1 VNRRIDVTLFF
12 ERFVPCGPSVFAAP
26 PRTTCD
32 RLDCHYR
39 HITIATHREH
49 AFECSGIVRMLH
61 HDIAV
66 GQQDTIEV
74 ETLQAPQMVAA
85 IEGFDGGDHAVNRT
99 DELARAVLPR
109 RDFLKRQ
116 D

>member
-1 VNRRIDVTLFF
+1 
-12 ERFVPCGPSVFAAP
+12 
-26 PRTTCD
+26 
-32 RLDCHYR
+32 
-39 HITIATHREH
+39 
-49 AFECSGIVRMLH
+49 
-61 HDIAV
+61 
-66 GQQDTIEV
+66 
-74 ETLQAPQMVAA
+74 MVAA